1 MSYCEVTEVKEVL
14 QIDPAN
20 EAFDAEI
27 EGCIASADALIYS
40 LLKQKGSVV
49 PQTVPQN
56 IADSSKYFAAWLFRR
71 RRDPAGAE
79 VFWDEANRFLEAF
92 VTADE
97 EAEPLFKVCSD

>member
-1 MSYCEVTEVKEVL
+1 MSYCAVTEVKEVL
-14 QIDPAN
+14 QIDVSN

-27 EGCIASADALIYS
+27 EGCIASADALIDS

-49 PQTVPQN
+49 PQSTPQN
-56 IADSSKYFAAWLFRR
+56 ITDSSKYFAAWLFRR

-79 VFWDEANRFLEAF
+79 VFWEEANRFLEAF
-92 VTADE
+92 VTADD